1 MFAVNPSD
9 ESSATRVNER
19 GSRRRWSWTSFLIGL
34 LGGVALAAGGSR
46 MLRKPAVP
54 VQPASIM
61 TADHTSGPAGTQQ
74 AGGPQT
80 ETVTMSD
87 VLKIAE
93 NSLQSMRQ
101 NVNDYT
107 ATVVKQES
115 IDGTLGEATQMDM
128 KVMCV
133 HRNQDRTDSQPM
145 RVYLRFVAPESVAG
159 REVIWAQDLHDGQ
172 LVVHEAGFFGLVTL
186 YLDPIGPIAMQGQR
200 YPISEIGITKLV
212 QKLIERGELDRE
224 STDVTVTLTKGMK
237 LDGLNVDLIVVTR
250 KQPTSG
256 ENNFSRAEIV
266 LDADRLIPLRYTA
279 FGWPEDGDS
288 PPLLESYTYS
298 NVKLNVGLSDID
310 FDPKNPEY
318 KYP

>member
-1 MFAVNPSD
+1 MKPSD
-9 ESSATRVNER
+9 ESSATRVLER
-19 GSRRRWSWTSFLIGL
+19 GSRRKWSWTSFLIGL
-34 LGGVALAAGGSR
+34 LGGIAIAAGGSR
-46 MLRKPAVP
+46 VLRPAAVP
-54 VQPASIM
+54 VQSASVV
-61 TADHTSGPAGTQQ
+61 TATTSSQLTDGKQ
-74 AGGPQT
+74 AADSQT
-80 ETVTMSD
+80 ETVSMSD

-93 NSLQSMRQ
+93 ASLQSMRQ

-107 ATVVKQES
+107 ATLTKQES
-115 IDGTLGEATQMDM
+115 INGTLSEATQMDI

-172 LVVHEAGFFGLVTL
+172 LVVHEAGFLGLVTL
-186 YLDPIGPIAMQGQR
+186 YLDPLGPIAMQGQR

-224 STDVTVTLTKGMK
+224 SPDVTVTMTKGVK
-237 LDGLNVDLIVVTR
+237 LEGLDVEFIVVTR
-250 KQPTSG
+250 QQPTSG

-266 LDADRLIPLRYTA
+266 LDAKRLIPLRYTA
-279 FGWPEDGDS
+279 FGWPKEGETA
-288 PPLLESYTYS
+288 PLLESYTYS
-298 NVKLNVGLSDID
+298 NVKLNVGLSDND
-310 FDPKNPEY
+310 FNPKNPEY